1 MSRKMIDYQV
11 EGNKISTI
19 DGYKVGGGDELTG
32 QKLFD
37 TTTNSVEIDRT
48 VSSDNKLKLT
58 LHKYK
63 VNAKGWNQIH
73 VDISKIVVDNKIPKF
88 SQFSLSLGSAAWGGD
103 AKGILTEYCDL
114 YGIEYR
120 ALGVALPSD
129 TKKLYKAI
137 LQPYC
142 SIESDSAKWYLRVI
156 PLEDIDVSTI
166 TDKTN
171 ATFIPSKEY
180 GAGAAQI
187 LGYYITYTLYE

>member
-1 MSRKMIDYQV
+1 MIDYQV
-11 EGNKISTI
+11 ENGKIKSI
-19 DGYKVGGGDELTG
+19 DGYNVGGGDELTG

-63 VNAKGWNQIH
+63 LTPKGWNQIR

-88 SQFSLSLGSAAWGGD
+88 SQFSLSLGSTAWGGD
-103 AKGILTEYCDL
+103 AKGILTEYCEL

-120 ALGVALPSD
+120 ALGVALPSN
-129 TKKLYKAI
+129 TNKLYKAI

-142 SIESDSAKWYLRVI
+142 SIESDSAVWYLRVI

-166 TDKTN
+166 TDKTK
-171 ATFIPSKEY
+171 ATFIPSREY

-187 LGYYITYTLYE
+187 GGYNITYTLYE

>member
-1 MSRKMIDYQV
+1 MIDYQV
-11 EGNKISTI
+11 ENGKIKSI
-19 DGYKVGGGDELTG
+19 DGYKVGGDELTG
-32 QKLFD
+32 QQLFD

-48 VSSDNKLKLT
+48 VSNDNKLKLT

-63 VNAKGWNQIH
+63 IAPKGWNQIH

-88 SQFSLSLGSAAWGGD
+88 SQFSLSLGSTAWGGD
-103 AKGILTEYCDL
+103 VKGILTENCEL
-114 YGIEYR
+114 GGIEYR
-120 ALGVALPSD
+120 ALGIALPSN
-129 TKKLYKAI
+129 TNKLYKAI

-142 SIESDSAKWYLRVI
+142 SIESDSAVWYLRVI

-166 TDKTN
+166 TNKTN
-171 ATFIPSKEY
+171 ATFIPSREY

>member
-11 EGNKISTI
+11 ENGKISTI
-19 DGYKVGGGDELTG
+19 DGYSVGGGDELTG
-32 QKLFD
+32 QKLLD
-37 TTTNSVEIDRT
+37 ATTNSVEIDRA
-48 VSSDNKLKLT
+48 VSTDNKLKLT
-58 LHKYK
+58 LHKYTITPK
-63 VNAKGWNQIH
+63 SWNNIH

-88 SQFSLSLGSAAWGGD
+88 SQFSLSLGSTAWGGD

-114 YGIEYR
+114 YRTEYR

-129 TKKLYKAI
+129 TNKLYKAI

-142 SIESDSAKWYLRVI
+142 SIESESAVWYLRVI

-166 TDKTN
+166 ADKKQ
-171 ATFIPSKEY
+171 ATFIPSREY

>member
-11 EGNKISTI
+11 EEGKITSI

-103 AKGILTEYCDL
+103 AKGI
-114 YGIEYR
+114 
-120 ALGVALPSD
+120 
-129 TKKLYKAI
+129 
-137 LQPYC
+137 
-142 SIESDSAKWYLRVI
+142 
-156 PLEDIDVSTI
+156 
-166 TDKTN
+166 
-171 ATFIPSKEY
+171 
-180 GAGAAQI
+180 
-187 LGYYITYTLYE
+187 